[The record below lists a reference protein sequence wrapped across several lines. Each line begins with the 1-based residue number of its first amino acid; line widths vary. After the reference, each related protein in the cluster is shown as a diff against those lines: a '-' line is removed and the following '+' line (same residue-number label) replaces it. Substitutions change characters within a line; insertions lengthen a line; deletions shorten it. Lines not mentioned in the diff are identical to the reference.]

1 MPPNNMEL
9 PIVESQTERIDYRI
23 ILTLVTPKSRVL
35 DMGCGDG
42 ELLYLLNK
50 NLETRSQGIEIDP
63 EQIMQCVERGINVLL
78 GDLDSGL
85 TDFKDNSFDYVILN
99 NALQEL
105 RYPDDVIKDALRVG
119 KNLIVGF
126 PNFAYYKARL
136 QFFLSGRTP
145 ITPSLPF
152 AWYESPNLHLLTIED
167 FKAYCAERGF
177 RILSEHYVRNRK
189 EIHFRPNLLAQWGI
203 FLITR

>member
-1 MPPNNMEL
+1 MEIPL
-9 PIVESQTERIDYRI
+9 QEFQSDRIDYRI
-23 ILTLVTPKSRVL
+23 ILNLVEPKSRVL

-50 NLETRSQGIEIDP
+50 NLHTKSQGIEIDDD
-63 EQIMQCVERGINVLL
+63 QIMESVERGINVLL

-85 TDFKDNSFDYVILN
+85 TDFQDNSFDYVILN

-119 KNLIVGF
+119 RKLIVGF

-136 QFFLSGRTP
+136 QFFFGGRTP
-145 ITPSLPF
+145 VTPSLPF
-152 AWYESPNLHLLTIED
+152 AWYESPNLHLLTIHD
-167 FKAYCAERGF
+167 FKDYCKARGF
-177 RILSEHYVRNRK
+177 KILAQRFVRNQK
-189 EIHFRPNLLAQWGI
+189 EILLRPNLLAQWGI
-203 FLITR
+203 FVITR

>member
-1 MPPNNMEL
+1 MEL
-9 PIVESQTERIDYRI
+9 PIVELQTERIDYRI
-23 ILTLVTPKSRVL
+23 ILTLVGPKSRVL

-50 NLETRSQGIEIDP
+50 NLETRSQGIEIDH

-136 QFFLSGRTP
+136 QFFWSGRTP
-145 ITPSLPF
+145 VTPSLPF
-152 AWYESPNLHLLTIED
+152 AWYESPNLHLLTIDD
-167 FKAYCAERGF
+167 FKAYCTERGF
-177 RILSEHYVRNRK
+177 RILSERYVRNQK
-189 EIHFRPNLLAQWGI
+189 EIYFRPNLLAQWGI

>member
-1 MPPNNMEL
+1 
-9 PIVESQTERIDYRI
+9 
-23 ILTLVTPKSRVL
+23 
-35 DMGCGDG
+35 MGCGDG

-50 NLETRSQGIEIDP
+50 NLETRSQGIEIDH

-136 QFFLSGRTP
+136 QFFFSGRTP
-145 ITPSLPF
+145 VTPSLPF
-152 AWYESPNLHLLTIED
+152 AWYESPNLHLLTIND
-167 FKAYCAERGF
+167 FKAYCNERGF
-177 RILSEHYVRNRK
+177 RILSERYVRNQK
-189 EIHFRPNLLAQWGI
+189 EIYFRPNLLAQWGI

>member
-1 MPPNNMEL
+1 MEL
-9 PIVESQTERIDYRI
+9 PIVELQTERIDYRI
-23 ILTLVTPKSRVL
+23 ILTLVGAKSRVL

-50 NLETRSQGIEIDP
+50 NLETRSQGIEIDH

-105 RYPDDVIKDALRVG
+105 RYPDDVITDALRVG

-145 ITPSLPF
+145 VTPSLPF
-152 AWYESPNLHLLTIED
+152 AWYESPNLHLLTIDD

-177 RILSEHYVRNRK
+177 RILSERYVRNQK
-189 EIHFRPNLLAQWGI
+189 EIYFRPNLLAQWGI

>member
-1 MPPNNMEL
+1 MEL
-9 PIVESQTERIDYRI
+9 PLVDLKTERIDYRI
-23 ILTLVTPKSRVL
+23 ILTLVAPKSRVL

-50 NLETRSQGIEIDP
+50 NLETRSQGIEIDQ

-85 TDFKDNSFDYVILN
+85 TDFQDNSFDYVILN

-136 QFFLSGRTP
+136 QFFFSGRTP
-145 ITPSLPF
+145 VTPSLPF
-152 AWYESPNLHLLTIED
+152 AWYESPNLHLLTIRD
-167 FKAYCAERGF
+167 FKDYCKKRGF
-177 RILSEHYVRNRK
+177 RILSEHYIRNQRQ
-189 EIHFRPNLLAQWGI
+189 IYFRPNLLAQWGI
-203 FLITR
+203 FMITR

>member
-1 MPPNNMEL
+1 MTQNKMEL
-9 PIVESQTERIDYRI
+9 PLVDLKTERIDYRI
-23 ILTLVTPKSRVL
+23 ILTLVGPKSRVL

-50 NLETRSQGIEIDP
+50 NLETRSQGIEIDH

-136 QFFLSGRTP
+136 QFFFSGRTP
-145 ITPSLPF
+145 VTPSLPF
-152 AWYESPNLHLLTIED
+152 AWYESPNLHLLTIND
-167 FKAYCAERGF
+167 FKAYCNERGF
-177 RILSEHYVRNRK
+177 RILSERYVRNQK
-189 EIHFRPNLLAQWGI
+189 EIYFRPNLLAQWGI

>member
-1 MPPNNMEL
+1 MEI
-9 PIVESQTERIDYRI
+9 PIQEIHTERIDYRI
-23 ILTLVTPKSRVL
+23 ILTLVERKSRVL

-50 NLETRSQGIEIDP
+50 NLETRSQGIEIDH

-145 ITPSLPF
+145 VTPSLPF
-152 AWYESPNLHLLTIED
+152 AWYESPNLHLLTIDD

-177 RILSEHYVRNRK
+177 RILSERYVRNQK
-189 EIHFRPNLLAQWGI
+189 EIYFRPNLLAQWGI

>member
-1 MPPNNMEL
+1 MEL
-9 PIVESQTERIDYRI
+9 PIVEMQTERIDYRI
-23 ILTLVTPKSRVL
+23 ILTLVEPKSRVL

-50 NLETRSQGIEIDP
+50 NLETRSQGIEIDH

-119 KNLIVGF
+119 RCLIVGF

-145 ITPSLPF
+145 VTPSLPF
-152 AWYESPNLHLLTIED
+152 AWYESPNLHLLTIDD
-167 FKAYCAERGF
+167 FKAYCADRRY
-177 RILSEHYVRNRK
+177 RILRERYVRNQK
-189 EIHFRPNLLAQWGI
+189 EIYFRPNLLAQWGI
-203 FLITR
+203 FVITR

>member
-1 MPPNNMEL
+1 MEL
-9 PIVESQTERIDYRI
+9 PIQELQTERIDYRI
-23 ILTLVTPKSRVL
+23 ILTLVEPKSRVL

-50 NLETRSQGIEIDP
+50 NLQTRSQGIEIDHD
-63 EQIMQCVERGINVLL
+63 QIMQSVERGINVLL

-119 KNLIVGF
+119 RRLIVGF

-136 QFFLSGRTP
+136 QFFFAGRTP
-145 ITPSLPF
+145 VTPSLPF
-152 AWYESPNLHLLTIED
+152 AWFESPNLHLLAIND
-167 FKAYCAERGF
+167 FKEYCRKRKY
-177 RILSEHYVRNRK
+177 RILSERYVRNQK
-189 EIHFRPNLLAQWGI
+189 EIRFRPNLLAQWGI

>member
-1 MPPNNMEL
+1 MEL
-9 PIVESQTERIDYRI
+9 PIVELQTERIDYRI
-23 ILTLVTPKSRVL
+23 ILTLVGAKSRVL

-50 NLETRSQGIEIDP
+50 NLETRSQGIEIDH

-145 ITPSLPF
+145 VTPSLPF
-152 AWYESPNLHLLTIED
+152 AWYESPNLHLLTIDD

-177 RILSEHYVRNRK
+177 RILSERYVRNQK
-189 EIHFRPNLLAQWGI
+189 EIYFRPNLLAQWGI

>member
-1 MPPNNMEL
+1 MEI
-9 PIVESQTERIDYRI
+9 PIQELQTERIDYRI
-23 ILTLVTPKSRVL
+23 ILTLVEPKTRVL

-50 NLETRSQGIEIDP
+50 NLETRSQGIEIDHD
-63 EQIMQCVERGINVLL
+63 QIMQCVERGINVLL

-105 RYPDDVIKDALRVG
+105 RYPDDVIRDALRVG
-119 KNLIVGF
+119 RKLIVGF

-145 ITPSLPF
+145 VTPSLPF
-152 AWYESPNLHLLTIED
+152 AWYESPNLHLLTIND
-167 FKAYCAERGF
+167 FKDYCRQRGF
-177 RILSEHYVRNRK
+177 RILSERYVRNQK

>member
-1 MPPNNMEL
+1 MEI
-9 PIVESQTERIDYRI
+9 PIQEIQTDRIDYRI
-23 ILTLVTPKSRVL
+23 ILTLVAPKSRVL

-50 NLETRSQGIEIDP
+50 NLATRSQGIEIDTD
-63 EQIMQCVERGINVLL
+63 QIMQCVERGINVLL

-119 KNLIVGF
+119 RHLIVGF
-126 PNFAYYKARL
+126 PNFAYYKARM
-136 QFFLSGRTP
+136 QFFFSGRTP
-145 ITPSLPF
+145 VTPSLPF
-152 AWYESPNLHLLTIED
+152 AWYESPNLHLLAIND
-167 FKAYCAERGF
+167 FKEYCRARNF
-177 RILSEHYVRNRK
+177 KILAQRYVRNQK
-189 EIHFRPNLLAQWGI
+189 EIRFRPNLLAQWGI
-203 FLITR
+203 FVITR

>member
-1 MPPNNMEL
+1 MEL
-9 PIVESQTERIDYRI
+9 PIVELQTERIDYRI
-23 ILTLVTPKSRVL
+23 ILTLVSPKSRVL

-50 NLETRSQGIEIDP
+50 NLDTRSQGIEIDH

-145 ITPSLPF
+145 VTPSLPF
-152 AWYESPNLHLLTIED
+152 AWYESPNLHLLTIDD
-167 FKAYCAERGF
+167 FKAYCTERGF
-177 RILSEHYVRNRK
+177 RILSERYVRNQK
-189 EIHFRPNLLAQWGI
+189 EIQFRPNLLAQWGI

>member
-1 MPPNNMEL
+1 MEIPL
-9 PIVESQTERIDYRI
+9 VEPATERIDYRI
-23 ILTLVTPKSRVL
+23 ILRLVEPKSRVL

-50 NLETRSQGIEIDP
+50 KLQTRSQGIEIDHD
-63 EQIMQCVERGINVLL
+63 QIMKCVERGIHVLL

-85 TDFKDNSFDYVILN
+85 TDFQENSFDYVILN

-119 KNLIVGF
+119 KRLIVGF
-126 PNFAYYKARL
+126 PNFAYIKARL
-136 QFFLSGRTP
+136 QFFFLGKTP

-152 AWYESPNLHLLTIED
+152 AWYESPNLHLLTIRD
-167 FKAYCAERGF
+167 FKEYCAKRGF
-177 RILSEHYVRNRK
+177 RILSEHYIRNNR
-189 EIHFRPNLLAQWGI
+189 EIRLFPNLLAQWGI
-203 FLITR
+203 FMITR

>member
-9 PIVESQTERIDYRI
+9 PIIELQTERIDYRI
-23 ILTLVTPKSRVL
+23 ILTLVAPKSRVL

-50 NLETRSQGIEIDP
+50 NLETRSQGIEIDH

-85 TDFKDNSFDYVILN
+85 TDFQDNSFDYVILN

-105 RYPDDVIKDALRVG
+105 RYPDEVIKDALRVG

-145 ITPSLPF
+145 VTPSLPF

-177 RILSEHYVRNRK
+177 RILSERYVRNQK
-189 EIHFRPNLLAQWGI
+189 EIRFRPNLLAQWGI